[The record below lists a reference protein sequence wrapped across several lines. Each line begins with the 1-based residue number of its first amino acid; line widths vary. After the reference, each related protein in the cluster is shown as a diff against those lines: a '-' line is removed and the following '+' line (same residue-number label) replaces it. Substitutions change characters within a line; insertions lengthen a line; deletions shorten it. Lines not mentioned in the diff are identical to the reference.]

1 MKILGLRIVKN
12 SAYKELK
19 VAAATAL
26 ALVPSE
32 TAKAVQALR
41 QSEIGAAVASD
52 IEAIASKDMSGAE
65 KFEAV
70 LANTLPLV
78 VKFIAKG
85 GIEPALKEVED
96 IGRAL
101 VQTVFNDFKSSNAGK
116 IAKLVLSLFKL
127 I

>member
-1 MKILGLRIVKN
+1 MKILGLRIISN
-12 SAYKELK
+12 SKFKELK
-19 VAAATAL
+19 VAAATAM
-26 ALVPSE
+26 ALVPSDV
-32 TAKAVQALR
+32 AKAVQALR
-41 QSEIGAAVASD
+41 QSEIGSAIASD
-52 IEAIASKDMSGAE
+52 IEAIASKDLSGAE

-70 LANTLPLV
+70 LSNTLPLV
-78 VKFIAKG
+78 AKFVAQG

-101 VQTVFNDFKSSNAGK
+101 VQSIFNDFKSSTAGK